1 MEDSPVLI
9 HLCFHPFER
18 VSSKYFKIH
27 PYAHF
32 TDSREFPSNWL
43 LGNKTLYNDV
53 FITNKQ
59 KFYVFPSLN
68 YVDGFSTKSLRQT
81 ACVPTLALALAL

>member
-9 HLCFHPFER
+9 HLCFHQFE
-18 VSSKYFKIH
+18 SFKQIFEES
-27 PYAHF
+27 PTYAHF

-43 LGNKTLYNDV
+43 LANKMLCKDV

-68 YVDGFSTKSLRQT
+68 YVDGFGTKSL
-81 ACVPTLALALAL
+81 